1 MKFRMRWQE
10 QVVFLEILSFIGF
23 GVGIHYYGHLEFEG
37 NRLDLERKM
46 TPHQAAT
53 MNKLDGT
60 EYIAWKAGDLT
71 SRLDTKEEAY
81 GLARSAWKEFAP
93 TALALAQGSTAIAQP
108 IEILDGLPE
117 EQIQELNKIWEEFE
131 EHVYGEGPNGVW
143 DDKTD
148 ELETNWKTYF
158 NQQLE
163 LQRNK
168 K

>member
-1 MKFRMRWQE
+1 MKSKLIWRE
-10 QVVFLEILSFIGF
+10 QVVFLEILSYRGV
-23 GVGIHYYGHLEFEG
+23 GVGIHYYGHLKFEG

-53 MNKLDGT
+53 MNKRDGV

-93 TALALAQGSTAIAQP
+93 NALALVQGSSAIAQP

-117 EQIQELNKIWEEFE
+117 EQIQELNEIWEEFE
-131 EHVYGEGPNGVW
+131 EHVYGEGSDGVW
-143 DDKTD
+143 DDKTE
-148 ELETNWKTYF
+148 ELETEWETYF
-158 NQQLE
+158 HQQLE